1 LNCLLIIIDIWRNK
15 LVKQATIIMKFAFA
29 YLRVSTEDQTVLNQK
44 LAMQK
49 WANDHDFQI
58 LENFEDSAISGKIPA
73 IKRKGFLDM
82 LDIVKNE
89 NVDAILIYELSRVG
103 RTFWDTLD
111 AIKAIEAYAPLISCS
126 PRESFLQTTEPSIR
140 KLMIGILTWVAERE
154 REMLVQRTKDGI
166 SRAKSVGKIIGRPK
180 KELDKDNL
188 IRLLS
193 QNEPRVRIAKDLG
206 ISKATLYK
214 ELRQLNQSISN
225 SNS

>member
-1 LNCLLIIIDIWRNK
+1 
-15 LVKQATIIMKFAFA
+15 MKFAFA

-126 PRESFLQTTEPSIR
+126 PRESFLQTTETSIR

-166 SRAKSVGKIIGRPK
+166 TRAKNSGKLIGRPSK
-180 KELDKDNL
+180 KLDKDNL
-188 IRLLS
+188 IRLLAK
-193 QNEPRVRIAKDLG
+193 QVPRTEIARNLG
-206 ISKATLYK
+206 VCKATLYK
-214 ELRQLNQSISN
+214 ELRKHEIK
-225 SNS
+225 